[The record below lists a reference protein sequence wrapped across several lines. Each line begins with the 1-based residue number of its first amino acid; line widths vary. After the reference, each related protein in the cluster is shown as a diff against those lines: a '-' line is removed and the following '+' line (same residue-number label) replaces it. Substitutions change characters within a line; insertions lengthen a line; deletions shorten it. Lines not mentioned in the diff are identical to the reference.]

1 MNTDA
6 LLLVLLA
13 VADLAL
19 IVHLRKR
26 HARRV
31 KMERMMAS
39 LRMAVRR
46 ANGVED
52 LPVRRRL
59 LRAS

>member
-1 MNTDA
+1 MNPDAFVLA
-6 LLLVLLA
+6 LLA
-13 VADLAL
+13 FADIAL

-31 KMERMMAS
+31 RLERMMAS
-39 LRMAVRR
+39 LRMAIQR
-46 ANGVED
+46 ANSVEEM
-52 LPVRRRL
+52 PVKRRM